1 MKLTEAGW
9 KPISEY
15 PFDSAIKRMA
25 VIYRTPSGEDLIFA
39 KGAVERILERCV
51 VYGPQG
57 EPITEDH
64 KKEILRQMSLLAD
77 QGFRV
82 LALAQ
87 RTFPSKLSETEWKN
101 ISRDEVEQEY
111 SFLGLVGIYDPP
123 RLETKDAIKACTT
136 AGIQVHMLT
145 GGM

>member
-1 MKLTEAGW
+1 
-9 KPISEY
+9 
-15 PFDSAIKRMA
+15 MA
-25 VIYRTPSGEDLIFA
+25 VVYRKPSGEDVILA

-51 VYGPQG
+51 SYGPQG
-57 EPITEDH
+57 EAITEDH
-64 KKEILRQMSLLAD
+64 KNEALRQMSLLAD

-87 RTFPSKLSETEWKN
+87 RYFQGKLSEAEWKN
-101 ISRDEVEQEY
+101 IARNEVEQEY
-111 SFLGLVGIYDPP
+111 TFLGLVGIYDPP

-145 GGM
+145 GGMLDCDLIRLRIANLL